1 MSTQLDIKGMTCAS
15 CVAHVE
21 KRLNKVDGV
30 SATVNLATETATV
43 EGDAPVGEL
52 IAAVESAG
60 YHAAVRDGGGHQHED
75 YDPRGLIRRLI
86 VSAPLAIALLVIA
99 MSPLNG
105 KDWAGWAQFALA
117 TPVALYGAWPF
128 HRSAA
133 VNARHG
139 ASTMD
144 TLVSLGIIAAWTWS
158 TVAVFLDEGELYY
171 EVAAVVAVFL
181 LLGRTLEARARR
193 ASGAALRAL
202 LELGAKSARVLR
214 DGVER
219 EVAIGDLHVD
229 DEFVVRPGEKIA
241 TDGTVQIGRSTVDAS
256 MLTGEATPVDV
267 TVGDEVAGAT
277 VNGSGRLIVRATRV
291 GAETALAQIAALV
304 ERAQTGKAPVQRLAD
319 RVSAVFVP
327 VVLVI
332 AALTLGVWLLLGYSA
347 ADAFTAAVAVLIVAC
362 PCALG
367 LATPTALLAGTGR
380 AAQLGIVI
388 TGPEVLES
396 TRRVD
401 TVVLDKTGTVTTGAM
416 TVHRVT
422 GNAEAVRLA
431 GALEAASE
439 HPIGAAIAA
448 HAGTEL
454 SPVEDFHATGGLGV
468 TGRVDGHEVIAGRPA
483 WVSEQ
488 LTVPAGLADAVVA
501 GADRGHTVVLA
512 GWDGLARAAFE
523 VGDTVKPTSARA
535 IAELGRLGLRPVLL
549 TGDTA
554 AAART
559 VAHEVGVAEVV
570 AEVLPA
576 EKVDV
581 VKRLQD
587 AGHVVAMVGDGVNDA
602 AALVQADLGIAM
614 GTGTDVAIQA
624 SDLTVVRGDLTAV
637 GTAIRLSRGTL
648 KVIKTN
654 LFWAFAYN
662 VAAIPVAAVGLL
674 QPIIAGGAMAAS
686 SILVVGNSL
695 RLRRA
700 S

>member
-1 MSTQLDIKGMTCAS
+1 MTTQLDIQGMTCAS

-21 KRLNKVDGV
+21 KNLNKVSGV
-30 SATVNLATETATV
+30 TASVNLATETATV
-43 EGDAPVGEL
+43 EGDAPVEEL

-60 YHAAVRDGGGHQHED
+60 YHASLRDGGHEHED
-75 YDPRGLIRRLI
+75 YDPRGLVRRLI
-86 VSAPLAIALLVIA
+86 VSTPLAIALLVIA

-105 KDWAGWAQFALA
+105 RGWAGWVEFALA
-117 TPVALYGAWPF
+117 TPIVLYGAWPF
-128 HRSAA
+128 HRSAV

-144 TLVSLGIIAAWTWS
+144 TLVSLGIAASWIWS
-158 TVAVFLDEGELYY
+158 TVATFTGNGERYF
-171 EVAAVVAVFL
+171 EVASVVAVFL

-219 EVAIGDLHVD
+219 EVTID
-229 DEFVVRPGEKIA
+229 D
-241 TDGTVQIGRSTVDAS
+241 
-256 MLTGEATPVDV
+256 
-267 TVGDEVAGAT
+267 VAGAT

-327 VVLVI
+327 VVLVT
-332 AALTLGVWLLLGYSA
+332 AMLTLGVWLLLGYSA
-347 ADAFTAAVAVLIVAC
+347 PDAFTAAVAVLIVAC

-388 TGPEVLES
+388 NGPEVLES

-416 TVHRVT
+416 TVHAVT
-422 GNAEAVRLA
+422 GDDAGVRLV

-448 HAGTEL
+448 YAGPGL
-454 SPVEDFHATGGLGV
+454 PSVEDFRATGGLGV
-468 TGRVDGHEVIAGRPA
+468 AGRVEGHDVVAGRPT
-483 WVSEQ
+483 WVREQ
-488 LTVPAGLADAVVA
+488 LSIPSELGDAVRA
-501 GADRGHTVVLA
+501 GSERGHTVVLA
-512 GWDGLARAAFE
+512 GWDGVARAAFE
-523 VGDTVKPTSARA
+523 VGDTVKPTSADA
-535 IAELGRLGLRPVLL
+535 VAELRRLGLRPVLL
-549 TGDTA
+549 TGDTE

-559 VAHEVGVAEVV
+559 VAAEVGIDDVI

-576 EKVDV
+576 DKVDV

-587 AGHVVAMVGDGVNDA
+587 EGRVVAMVGDGVNDA

-624 SDLTVVRGDLTAV
+624 SDLTVVRGDLKLV
-637 GTAIRLSRGTL
+637 GTAIRLSRHTL
-648 KVIKTN
+648 GVIKTN

-662 VAAIPVAAVGLL
+662 VAAIPIAAVGLL

-700 S
+700 R

>member
-1 MSTQLDIKGMTCAS
+1 VTTQLDIKGMTCAS

-21 KRLNKVDGV
+21 KNLNKVSGV
-30 SATVNLATETATV
+30 TASVNLATETATV
-43 EGDAPVGEL
+43 EGDAPVQEL

-60 YHAAVRDGGGHQHED
+60 YHASVRDGGHEHED
-75 YDPRGLIRRLI
+75 YDPRGLVRRLI
-86 VSAPLAIALLVIA
+86 ASTPLAIALLVIA

-105 KDWAGWAQFALA
+105 RGWAAWAEFALA
-117 TPVALYGAWPF
+117 TPIVLYGAWPF
-128 HRSAA
+128 HRSAV

-144 TLVSLGIIAAWTWS
+144 TLVSLGITASWIWS
-158 TVAVFLDEGELYY
+158 TVATFTGSGERYF
-171 EVAAVVAVFL
+171 EVASVVAVFL

-214 DGVER
+214 DGVEH
-219 EVAIGDLHVD
+219 EVPISDVNVG
-229 DEFVVRPGEKIA
+229 DEFVVRPGEKVA
-241 TDGTVQIGRSTVDAS
+241 TDGTVVHGRSTIDAS
-256 MLTGEATPVDV
+256 MLTGESTPLDV
-267 TVGDEVAGAT
+267 GSGDDVAGAT
-277 VNGSGRLIVRATRV
+277 VNGSGRLVVRATRV
-291 GAETALAQIAALV
+291 GGETALARIAALV
-304 ERAQTGKAPVQRLAD
+304 ERAQAGKAPVQRLAD

-332 AALTLGVWLLLGYSA
+332 AVLTLGVWLLLGYA
-347 ADAFTAAVAVLIVAC
+347 APDAFTAAVAVLIVAC

-388 TGPEVLES
+388 NGPEVLES

-416 TVHRVT
+416 TVHDVT
-422 GNAEAVRLA
+422 GDDAAVRLV
-431 GALEAASE
+431 GALEASSE

-448 HAGTEL
+448 HAGPGL
-454 SPVEDFHATGGLGV
+454 AAVEDFHATGGLGV
-468 TGRVDGHEVIAGRPA
+468 AGRVEGHDVVAGRPS
-483 WVSEQ
+483 WVREQ
-488 LTVPAGLADAVVA
+488 LKVPAELEDAVRA
-501 GADRGHTVVLA
+501 GSARGHTVVLA
-512 GWDGLARAAFE
+512 GWDGAACVAFE
-523 VGDTVKPTSARA
+523 VGDTVKATSAEA
-535 IAELGRLGLRPVLL
+535 VAELRRLGLRPVLL
-549 TGDTA
+549 TGDTE

-559 VAHEVGVAEVV
+559 VATEVGIDDVI

-576 EKVDV
+576 DKVDLIE
-581 VKRLQD
+581 RLQD
-587 AGHVVAMVGDGVNDA
+587 DGRIVAMVGDGVNDA

-624 SDLTVVRGDLTAV
+624 SDLTVVRGDLKLV
-637 GTAIRLSRGTL
+637 GTAIRLSRRTL
-648 KVIKTN
+648 AVIKTN

-662 VAAIPVAAVGLL
+662 VAAIPIAAVGLL